1 MGSTPEASGSS
12 VPAWP
17 IRRVPVRRRMR
28 PTMSWL
34 VGPTGLSRLTTP
46 SIGAVELTLG
56 FGEEPRLRLGQR
68 RVDRAP
74 GRPRMA
80 TATEGG
86 GDRHGVGPRRRAHAD
101 ARVRGVD

>member
-17 IRRVPVRRRMR
+17 IRRVPVRRRRR

-46 SIGAVELTLG
+46 SIGAVELALALIQDPTD
-56 FGEEPRLRLGQR
+56 RLVERRLHGAAGCAGVAASAECR
-68 RVDRAP
+68 RD
-74 GRPRMA
+74 
-80 TATEGG
+80 
-86 GDRHGVGPRRRAHAD
+86 GDGVGARRGAD
-101 ARVRGVD
+101 AD